1 MIAVVGIRGDN
12 DQSGKGTTL
21 RIFDPWPPMRGKKY
35 SVGYFKWIQE
45 VPTRLTTST
54 TKWVERMRDIEQ
66 QDFQATCDHDFGVR
80 VHQ

>member
-1 MIAVVGIRGDN
+1 MIAIVGIRGDN

-45 VPTRLTTST
+45 VPTRTYHIYHKT
-54 TKWVERMRDIEQ
+54 
-66 QDFQATCDHDFGVR
+66 
-80 VHQ
+80 